1 MSIAVIIYLYIVF
14 LMLAFLA
21 DCLPFLILIKR
32 IAGLGANSFKT
43 IRSANIPDTEKEK
56 LLLFNAL
63 NMFKQSL
70 KIIGF
75 IALIIIC
82 GLILIWLTVYF
93 KVLTYT
99 RLYDYIITL
108 NGLLLTSAAFFSYYL
123 LKKLYV
129 KVRL

>member
-21 DCLPFLILIKR
+21 DHLPFLILIKR
-32 IAGLGANSFKT
+32 IAELGANSFKT
-43 IRSANIPDTEKEK
+43 ICSDNMPDTEKEK

-70 KIIGF
+70 KTIGF
-75 IALIIIC
+75 IMLIVIC
-82 GLILIWLTVYF
+82 GIVLIWLTIYF
-93 KVLTYT
+93 KALTYT
-99 RLYDYIITL
+99 GLYNYIITF
-108 NGLLLTSAAFFSYYL
+108 NGLLLTLAAFFSYYL